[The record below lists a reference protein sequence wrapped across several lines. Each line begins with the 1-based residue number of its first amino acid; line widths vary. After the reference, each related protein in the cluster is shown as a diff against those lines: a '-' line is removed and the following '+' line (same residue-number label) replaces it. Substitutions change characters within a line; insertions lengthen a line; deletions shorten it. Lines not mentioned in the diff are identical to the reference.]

1 MLELLQGRR
10 IWLRV
15 NVRCSSLL
23 ALFAL
28 GLSCEAVCAAT
39 AVAVKNESPASVQ
52 LGFDG
57 GAAMTIAPR
66 ATARF
71 SLNAG
76 EHSAQC
82 RFEGGYDG
90 CNLDDRFTIGDANVT
105 MSLRPLYRLQH
116 AVALAQQGMLAVET
130 RQDSIWATATLDV
143 PGTSADC
150 ADYEAGKLGA
160 VAKPVRTRT
169 KLRNLSLATQNLC
182 GEQRPVIGAAIN
194 GELLYIEPRFL
205 TFRDRGGHLVLVRP

>member
-1 MLELLQGRR
+1 MSG
-10 IWLRV
+10 IV
-15 NVRCSSLL
+15 KSHPICGPSLL

-28 GLSCEAVCAAT
+28 GLSCEGVCAAT
-39 AVAVKNESPASVQ
+39 AVAVKNDNPVSVQ

-57 GAAMTIAPR
+57 AAAMTIAPR

-90 CNLDDRFTIGDANVT
+90 CNLDDRFTIGDANVS

-130 RQDSIWATATLDV
+130 RQDSTWATATLDV
-143 PGTSADC
+143 REPLPIAPIMKRENWAPS
-150 ADYEAGKLGA
+150 
-160 VAKPVRTRT
+160 P
-169 KLRNLSLATQNLC
+169 NLC
-182 GEQRPVIGAAIN
+182 EPERRSTISVSPRRICAASN
-194 GELLYIEPRFL
+194 AR
-205 TFRDRGGHLVLVRP
+205 